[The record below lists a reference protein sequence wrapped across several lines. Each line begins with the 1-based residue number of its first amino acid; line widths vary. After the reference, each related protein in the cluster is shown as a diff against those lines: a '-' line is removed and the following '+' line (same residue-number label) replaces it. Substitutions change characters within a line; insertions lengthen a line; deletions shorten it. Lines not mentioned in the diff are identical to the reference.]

1 MESTT
6 GALHYGK
13 DWHQMLKFLADS
25 EHVIDVY
32 LCANAFGDIDHKPER
47 VEETHGV
54 RVIYVGENYVILGP
68 RRPVH
73 SSIIPLGWI
82 SMIRIRKGQEYEPLP
97 DLTGDNLTPLS
108 EVESEEI
115 EVAD

>member
-1 MESTT
+1 METTT

-25 EHVIDVY
+25 EHIVDIY
-32 LCANAFGDIDHKPER
+32 LCANAFGNIDHKPEM

-54 RVIYVGENYVILGP
+54 RVIYVGEDYVIVGP

-82 SMIRIRKGQEYEPLP
+82 SMIRIRQQQETEPMPELVGE
-97 DLTGDNLTPLS
+97 DLTPLS
-108 EVESEEI
+108 EGVSKELG
-115 EVAD
+115 VVG

>member
-6 GALHYGK
+6 DALHYGK

-25 EHVIDVY
+25 EHIIDVY
-32 LCANAFGDIDHKPER
+32 LCANAFGNIDHKPEM

-54 RVIYVGENYVILGP
+54 RVIYVGEDYVILGP

-73 SSIIPLGWI
+73 SSIVPLGWI
-82 SMIRIRKGQEYEPLP
+82 SMIRIRKEQQLEGFP
-97 DLTGDNLTPLS
+97 NLIADDDTPLS
-108 EVESEEI
+108 ELSVVEEPI
-115 EVAD
+115 